1 MLIKNESA
9 ETYGVILPYLKATS
23 QRSLGIRQAVYDEPK
38 KNIDEIKGT
47 KNKHGVANWFVL
59 SCKLTVN

>member
-1 MLIKNESA
+1 MRVHKPMEYYCP
-9 ETYGVILPYLKATS
+9 TF